1 MRLSSSRAS
10 STRGAAGDDDGDL
23 SFRLDVVGVVGVVGV
38 ASASTSPR
46 VRANLPS
53 SFSAASAT
61 VRATALSTA
70 AEAVAPPCHPAVATR
85 GGETCR

>member
-10 STRGAAGDDDGDL
+10 STRDAAGDDDGDL
-23 SFRLDVVGVVGVVGV
+23 CLRLDVVGVVGVV
-38 ASASTSPR
+38 ASPSTSPR